1 LLGWALVVNFT
12 IRLPASMEQ
21 GELHSMIEL
30 EIHILSDRR
39 EGLLVELGR
48 VVIASGFMLL
58 RQRVYQ
64 DKQGAWLAMV
74 VRGEPERQL
83 CLEEMLATHH
93 RVLSFEATLL
103 APGAAAP
110 SPAPRVAEATA
121 SSPAPP
127 SIRHIGPDVGKVESM
142 LPQLARDYPKIF
154 PWLLALEHEVAADA
168 REASLLLAGRRTGAW
183 VYKRDYA
190 MGGKLGLADAIKR
203 IAMPA
208 LRALVATDVRE
219 RHFHLQNCPLCPP
232 GGQSGCR
239 FFSGYLEGML
249 GESSSPQS
257 VFVRHLHCRSSSHG
271 QGDCVLEVSH

>member
-1 LLGWALVVNFT
+1 
-12 IRLPASMEQ
+12 
-21 GELHSMIEL
+21 MIEL

-48 VVIASGFMLL
+48 VVIASGFTLL

-64 DKQGAWLAMV
+64 DTQGAWLVMV
-74 VRGEPERQL
+74 VRGARERQL
-83 CLEEMLATHH
+83 GLEEMLATHS
-93 RVLSFEATLL
+93 RVLSFEASLL
-103 APGAAAP
+103 APGVTAQTVT
-110 SPAPRVAEATA
+110 SPAPRVTDVAV

-154 PWLLALEHEVAADA
+154 PWLLALEHEVASES

-190 MGGKLGLADAIKR
+190 MGGKLGLTDAIKR
-203 IAMPA
+203 IVVPA
-208 LRALVATDVRE
+208 LRSLVTIDVRE
-219 RHFHLQNCPLCPP
+219 RHFHIQNCPLCPP
-232 GGQSGCR
+232 GGPSGCR

-249 GESSSPQS
+249 GESSAPQS
-257 VFVRHLHCRSSSHG
+257 IFVRHLHCRSSQG
-271 QGDCVLEVSH
+271 QSDCVLEVSH